1 MRDGAWGS
9 GTSSPDDGS
18 GRTKAAAGEPTDLM
32 WLREGAQGAGE
43 VADNGG
49 TPGEPHEPSEAL
61 YDAARDSIHVH
72 VDPGGSTFTERNGSV
87 AHESAGAETDGEVVR
102 ATRLRGRDRGRWR
115 MDGRRRGLFFEIST
129 TKGSST
135 TYQRV
140 PRGLHRHQTNPYS
153 DQTYL
158 RASSSRGRI
167 SITSCDGKLTDDEA
181 HASGIPSR
189 DEDAR

>member
-18 GRTKAAAGEPTDLM
+18 GRTKAAADEPTDLM
-32 WLREGAQGAGE
+32 ELREGVQGAGE

-49 TPGEPHEPSEAL
+49 TPGDHEPSEAL

-102 ATRLRGRDRGRWR
+102 ATRLRGKTEGVGAWTVDDEGCSSRSAPRRDRK
-115 MDGRRRGLFFEIST
+115 RRTRES
-129 TKGSST
+129 
-135 TYQRV
+135 
-140 PRGLHRHQTNPYS
+140 P
-153 DQTYL
+153 
-158 RASSSRGRI
+158 RASTATRQTHTATKHTFERRARGGEDI
-167 SITSCDGKLTDDEA
+167 SHELRRKTYRQRS
-181 HASGIPSR
+181 
-189 DEDAR
+189 ARVGNTKP